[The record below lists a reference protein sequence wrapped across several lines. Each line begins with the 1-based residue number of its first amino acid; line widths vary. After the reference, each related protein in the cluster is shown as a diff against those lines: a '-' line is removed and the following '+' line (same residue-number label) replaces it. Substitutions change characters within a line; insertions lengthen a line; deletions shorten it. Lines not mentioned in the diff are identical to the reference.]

1 LVKKER
7 AMRRFAVIGLGKF
20 GFHLVKA
27 LFEDGHEVIAI
38 DKDKDRVQE
47 IQPFSTQAVVA
58 DIAHKEIL
66 KTLGIDQMDAVLVS
80 IGEDIAA
87 SILVT
92 LYLKELKIKQIL
104 VKAMNEDHG
113 KILERIGATE
123 VIYPE
128 KTMAM
133 KTARSLS
140 TPNILDFI
148 PMVENYTLVELAPP
162 TAFIGKTLSGLD
174 LRVKHNVYV
183 IGVKEVLTDNFILV
197 PPADFVVKDSDI
209 LFVIGHRDNIAK
221 LEKL

>member
-1 LVKKER
+1 
-7 AMRRFAVIGLGKF
+7 
-20 GFHLVKA
+20 
-27 LFEDGHEVIAI
+27 DG
-38 DKDKDRVQE
+38 
-47 IQPFSTQAVVA
+47 
-58 DIAHKEIL
+58 
-66 KTLGIDQMDAVLVS
+66 VLVS
-80 IGEDIAA
+80 TGEDIAA

-92 LYLKELKIKQIL
+92 LYLKELKVKQIL

-128 KTMAM
+128 REMAL

-162 TAFIGKTLSGLD
+162 TVFIGKTLSGLD

-209 LFVIGHRDNIAK
+209 LFVIGHKDNIAT
-221 LEKL
+221 LEKLK

>member
-1 LVKKER
+1 
-7 AMRRFAVIGLGKF
+7 MRRFAVIGLGKF
-20 GFHLVKA
+20 GFHLAKA

-66 KTLGIDQMDAVLVS
+66 KTLGMDQMDAVLVS

-92 LYLKELKIKQIL
+92 LYLKELKVKQIL

-128 KTMAM
+128 KAMAL

-174 LRVKHNVYV
+174 LRVRHNVYV

>member
-1 LVKKER
+1 
-7 AMRRFAVIGLGKF
+7 MRRFAVIGLGKF
-20 GFHLVKA
+20 GFHLAKA

-38 DKDKDRVQE
+38 DKDKERVQE

-58 DIAHKEIL
+58 DTTHKEIL
-66 KTLGIDQMDAVLVS
+66 KTLGIDQMDGVLVS
-80 IGEDIAA
+80 TGEDIAA

-92 LYLKELKIKQIL
+92 LYLKELKVKQIL

-128 KTMAM
+128 KQMAL

-162 TAFIGKTLSGLD
+162 TVFIGKTLSGLD

-209 LFVIGHRDNIAK
+209 LFVIGHKDNIAT
-221 LEKL
+221 LEKLR

>member
-1 LVKKER
+1 
-7 AMRRFAVIGLGKF
+7 MRRFAVIGLGKF
-20 GFHLVKA
+20 GFHLAKA

-47 IQPFSTQAVVA
+47 IQAFSTQAVVA

-92 LYLKELKIKQIL
+92 LYLKELKVKQVL

-128 KTMAM
+128 KEMAL

-174 LRVKHNVYV
+174 LRVRHNVYV
-183 IGVKEVLTDNFILV
+183 IGIKEVLTDNFILV

-209 LFVIGHRDNIAK
+209 LFVIGHKDNIAK

>member
-1 LVKKER
+1 
-7 AMRRFAVIGLGKF
+7 MRRFAVIGLGKF
-20 GFHLVKA
+20 GFHLAKA

-38 DKDKDRVQE
+38 DKDKERVQE
-47 IQPFSTQAVVA
+47 IQSFSTQAVVA

-80 IGEDIAA
+80 IGEDIAS

-92 LYLKELKIKQIL
+92 LYLKELKVKQIL

-123 VIYPE
+123 VIFPE
-128 KTMAM
+128 KQMAL

-162 TAFIGKTLSGLD
+162 TVFIGKTLGGLD

-183 IGVKEVLTDNFILV
+183 IGVKEVLTDKFMLV

-209 LFVIGHRDNIAK
+209 LFVIGHKDDIAK
-221 LEKL
+221 MEKLA

>member
-1 LVKKER
+1 
-7 AMRRFAVIGLGKF
+7 MRRFAVIGLGKF
-20 GFHLVKA
+20 GFHLAKT
-27 LFEDGHEVIAI
+27 LFEDGHDVIAI

-80 IGEDIAA
+80 IGEDIAS

-92 LYLKELKIKQIL
+92 LYLKELKVKQIL

-128 KTMAM
+128 KAMAL

-174 LRVKHNVYV
+174 LRVRHNVYV

>member
-1 LVKKER
+1 
-7 AMRRFAVIGLGKF
+7 MRRFAVIGLGKF
-20 GFHLVKA
+20 GFHLAKA

-38 DKDKDRVQE
+38 DKDKERVQE

-58 DIAHKEIL
+58 DITHKEIL

-80 IGEDIAA
+80 TGEDIAS

-92 LYLKELKIKQIL
+92 LHLKELKVKQIL

-128 KTMAM
+128 KQMAL

-162 TAFIGKTLSGLD
+162 TAFIGKTLGGLD
-174 LRVKHNVYV
+174 LRVRHNVYV
-183 IGVKEVLTDNFILV
+183 IGVKEVLTDNFILL

-221 LEKL
+221 LEDLK

>member
-1 LVKKER
+1 
-7 AMRRFAVIGLGKF
+7 MRRFAVIGLGKF
-20 GFHLVKA
+20 GFHLAKA

-92 LYLKELKIKQIL
+92 LYLKELKVKQIL

-128 KTMAM
+128 KAMAL

-174 LRVKHNVYV
+174 LRVRHNVYV

>member
-1 LVKKER
+1 
-7 AMRRFAVIGLGKF
+7 MRRFAVIGLGKF
-20 GFHLVKA
+20 GFHLAKA

-66 KTLGIDQMDAVLVS
+66 KTLGIDQMDAALVS

-92 LYLKELKIKQIL
+92 LYLKELKVKQIL

-128 KTMAM
+128 KEMAL

-174 LRVKHNVYV
+174 LRVRHNVYV

-209 LFVIGHRDNIAK
+209 LFVIGHKDNIAT
-221 LEKL
+221 LEKLR

>member
-1 LVKKER
+1 
-7 AMRRFAVIGLGKF
+7 MRRFAVIGLGKF
-20 GFHLVKA
+20 GFHLAKT

-47 IQPFSTQAVVA
+47 IQSFSTQAVVA

-80 IGEDIAA
+80 IGEDIAS

-92 LYLKELKIKQIL
+92 LYLKELKVKQIL
-104 VKAMNEDHG
+104 VKATNEDHG

-128 KTMAM
+128 KQMAL

-162 TAFIGKTLSGLD
+162 TSFIGKTLGGLD

-209 LFVIGHRDNIAK
+209 LFVIGHKDNIAT
-221 LEKL
+221 LEKLR

>member
-1 LVKKER
+1 
-7 AMRRFAVIGLGKF
+7 MRRFAVIGLGKF
-20 GFHLVKA
+20 GFHLAKA

-38 DKDKDRVQE
+38 DKDKERVQE

-58 DIAHKEIL
+58 DTTHKEIL
-66 KTLGIDQMDAVLVS
+66 KTLGIDQMDGVLVS
-80 IGEDIAA
+80 TGEDIAA

-92 LYLKELKIKQIL
+92 LYLKELKVKQIL

-128 KTMAM
+128 KQMAL

-162 TAFIGKTLSGLD
+162 TVFIGKTLSGLD

-209 LFVIGHRDNIAK
+209 LFVIGHKDNIAT
-221 LEKL
+221 LEKLK

>member
-1 LVKKER
+1 
-7 AMRRFAVIGLGKF
+7 MRRFAVIGLGKF
-20 GFHLVKA
+20 GFHLAKT

-47 IQPFSTQAVVA
+47 IQSFSTQAVVA

-80 IGEDIAA
+80 IGEDIAS

-92 LYLKELKIKQIL
+92 LYLKELKVKQIL

-128 KTMAM
+128 KQMAL

-162 TAFIGKTLSGLD
+162 TSFIGKTLSGLD

-209 LFVIGHRDNIAK
+209 LFVIGHKDNIAK
-221 LEKL
+221 LENLK

>member
-1 LVKKER
+1 
-7 AMRRFAVIGLGKF
+7 MRRFAVIGLGKF
-20 GFHLVKA
+20 GFHLAKA

-92 LYLKELKIKQIL
+92 LYLKELKVKQIL

-128 KTMAM
+128 KEMAL

-162 TAFIGKTLSGLD
+162 ASFIGKTLGGLD
-174 LRVKHNVYV
+174 LRVRHNVYV
-183 IGVKEVLTDNFILV
+183 IGIKEVLTDNFILL

-209 LFVIGHRDNIAK
+209 LFVIGHKDDIAT

>member
-1 LVKKER
+1 
-7 AMRRFAVIGLGKF
+7 MRRFAVIGLGKF
-20 GFHLVKA
+20 GFHLAKA

-80 IGEDIAA
+80 IGEDIAS

-92 LYLKELKIKQIL
+92 LYLKELKVKQIL

-128 KTMAM
+128 KAMAL

-174 LRVKHNVYV
+174 LRVRHNVYV

>member
-1 LVKKER
+1 
-7 AMRRFAVIGLGKF
+7 MRRFAVIGLGKF
-20 GFHLVKA
+20 GFHLTKA

-47 IQPFSTQAVVA
+47 MQPFSTQAVVA

-80 IGEDIAA
+80 TGEDISS

-92 LYLKELKIKQIL
+92 LYLKELKVKQIL

-128 KTMAM
+128 KEMAL

-209 LFVIGHRDNIAK
+209 LFVIGHKDNIAR
-221 LEKL
+221 LEKLR